1 MEFNS
6 RTFGLAAL
14 VAAIVATAATATMA
28 CSKDPQLNVQNT
40 PQPAPAATQGAPA
53 EPAATAAPAG
63 ELPAGH
69 PAVALPPG
77 HPPAGQVPGGMPG
90 GNPGGMGAGM
100 GSGMSDAAG
109 IALPPVDPQGG
120 LGAAGL
126 VWDVPASWIAEPP
139 ANAMRRAQ
147 YRVRG
152 AAGDAELVVFYF
164 GPNQGGPP
172 LDNAQRWAMQFT
184 QPGGGDPL
192 AALQTRSGDIHGI
205 PALFVET
212 TGTYNP
218 GTMSAGPAVAKE
230 NFALLG
236 VVAQG
241 GDANWFFKFTGPK
254 PTVEAERAAF
264 EAMVGSLRRGG

>member
-1 MEFNS
+1 MEFKN
-6 RTFGLAAL
+6 RTLGLAVL
-14 VAAIVATAATATMA
+14 TAAIVSTALTAAA
-28 CSKDPQLNVQNT
+28 CSKEPQLNVQNA
-40 PQPAPAATQGAPA
+40 PQESPAATPPAAPAQGAAA
-53 EPAATAAPAG
+53 EPAAPGQPAG

-77 HPPAGQVPGGMPG
+77 HPPAGGMAGGMPGGMPG
-90 GNPGGMGAGM
+90 GMGA
-100 GSGMSDAAG
+100 SG
-109 IALPPVDPQGG
+109 IALPPVDPPGG

-126 VWDVPASWIAEPP
+126 VWDAPAGWVAEPP
-139 ANAMRRAQ
+139 ANPMRRAQ
-147 YRVRG
+147 YRIPG
-152 AAGDAELVVFYF
+152 AAGDGELVVFYF

-172 LDNAQRWAMQFT
+172 LDNAQRWAMQFA
-184 QPGGGDPL
+184 QPDGSDPL
-192 AALQTRSGDIHGI
+192 AALKTRNGDIRGI

-218 GTMSAGPAVAKE
+218 GTMSAAAAAAKE
-230 NFALLG
+230 NWALLG

-254 PTVEAERAAF
+254 KTVDAERANF

>member
-1 MEFNS
+1 MGF
-6 RTFGLAAL
+6 TYGTLGKTALAAL
-14 VAAIVATAATATMA
+14 IVATAASATMA
-28 CSKDPQLNVQNT
+28 CSKDPQLNVQNA
-40 PQPAPAATQGAPA
+40 PQPAPAATQTAPA
-53 EPAATAAPAG
+53 EPAAAASTTPAG

-77 HPPAGQVPGGMPG
+77 HPPATGMPG
-90 GNPGGMGAGM
+90 GMPGGMGAGM
-100 GSGMSDAAG
+100 GDAGG

-126 VWDVPASWIAEPP
+126 VWDVPAGWVAEPP
-139 ANAMRRAQ
+139 ANPMRRAQ

-192 AALQTRSGDIHGI
+192 AALQTRTGDIRGI

-212 TGTYNP
+212 TGTYNS

-230 NFALLG
+230 NWALLG

-254 PTVEAERAAF
+254 PTIEAERAAF